1 MNRKMEPMA
10 AEHDKHKVG
19 EEKPR
24 EAPFEKSLAE
34 LQQIIQELEQPG
46 VPLERALELFEKGVE
61 LSEACR
67 RQLVDAETRI
77 ETLLKRGQKVI
88 PQPFGPEQ
96 K

>member
-1 MNRKMEPMA
+1 MKQMA
-10 AEHDKHKVG
+10 GEHDKSKAG

-24 EAPFEKSLAE
+24 EVPFEQSLAE
-34 LQQIIQELEQPG
+34 LQQIVQELEQPG
-46 VPLERALELFEKGVE
+46 VPLERALELFEKGVR

-67 RQLVDAETRI
+67 KQLVEAESRI
-77 ETLLKRGQKVI
+77 EILLKRGQKVI

>member
-1 MNRKMEPMA
+1 MKQMP
-10 AEHDKHKVG
+10 AEHDKTKAA

-24 EAPFEKSLAE
+24 EVPFEQSLRE
-34 LQQIIQELEQPG
+34 LQQIVEELEKPD
-46 VPLERALELFEKGVE
+46 VSLERALELFEKGVK

-67 RQLVDAETRI
+67 RQLVEAESRI
-77 ETLLKRGQKVI
+77 EILMKRGQKVI

>member
-1 MNRKMEPMA
+1 MKQMP
-10 AEHDKHKVG
+10 AEHEKTKTA

-24 EAPFEKSLAE
+24 EVSFEQSLKE
-34 LQQIIQELEQPG
+34 LQQIVEELEKPD
-46 VPLERALELFEKGVE
+46 VSLERALELFEKGVK

-67 RQLVDAETRI
+67 RQLVEAESRI
-77 ETLLKRGQKVI
+77 EILMKRGQKVI

>member
-1 MNRKMEPMA
+1 MA
-10 AEHDKHKVG
+10 AEHDKHKAG
-19 EEKPR
+19 EDKAR
-24 EAPFEKSLAE
+24 EASFEKSLAE
-34 LQQIIQELEQPG
+34 LQQIITELEQPG
-46 VPLERALELFEKGVE
+46 VPLERALELFEKGVQ

-67 RQLVDAETRI
+67 RQLVEAETRI

>member
-1 MNRKMEPMA
+1 MKQMA
-10 AEHDKHKVG
+10 GEHDKPKAG

-24 EAPFEKSLAE
+24 EVSFEQSLAE
-34 LQQIIQELEQPG
+34 LQQIVQELEQPG
-46 VPLERALELFEKGVE
+46 VPLERALELFEKGVR

-67 RQLVDAETRI
+67 KQLVEAESRI
-77 ETLLKRGQKVI
+77 EILLKRGQKVI